1 MRNLIKYAAAF
12 CCAACSVLILF
23 ILPNFIYDSAMKEQ
37 EVSTISKAI
46 FIPLFILFAVISFIY
61 TKKNSSVNLQGIG
74 LLFMGACIIL
84 LSVLNVYNLQ
94 MLLPL
99 VKTNSICLAVMWIAR
114 ILGGLT
120 GAFCGLVFG
129 SILSKGIWQYV
140 AFALGGAV
148 IFAFGISAPDKIPY
162 ELLFYSTGAL
172 SFITQIINI
181 YFSQKGDRKNVF

>member
-1 MRNLIKYAAAF
+1 MRNLIKSAASF
-12 CCAACSVLILF
+12 CCAASSVLILF

-37 EVSTISKAI
+37 EISTISKAI

-61 TKKNSSVNLQGIG
+61 TRKKSNYNLQGIG

-84 LSVLNVYNLQ
+84 LPVLNVYNLQ

-99 VKTNSICLAVMWIAR
+99 VKTNSISLAVMWIAR

-129 SILSKGIWQYV
+129 SILSKGVWQYI
-140 AFALGGAV
+140 AFALGVAAILLLGTL
-148 IFAFGISAPDKIPY
+148 APEKITY
-162 ELLFYSTGAL
+162 ELLFFVAGTFSIVIQIL
-172 SFITQIINI
+172 NIIFIKKEN
-181 YFSQKGDRKNVF
+181 F